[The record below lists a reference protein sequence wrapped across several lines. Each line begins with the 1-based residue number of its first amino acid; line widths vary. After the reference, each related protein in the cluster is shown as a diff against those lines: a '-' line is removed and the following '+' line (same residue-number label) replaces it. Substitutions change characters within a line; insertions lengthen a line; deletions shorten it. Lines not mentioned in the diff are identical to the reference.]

1 MKDSQGMRY
10 EVFEQERAGAPH
22 RNAGSVHASDAE
34 MALGNARD
42 VFVRRPNCFSLWVVP
57 EAAVLAKTA
66 QEVARDDWYT
76 EPAAD
81 APRETYLVFWKKGQP
96 ARETFVEHVGQVQ
109 AASPA
114 HALHVALETFS
125 AQDVF
130 VWWVAPERRVRK
142 SESADAASMFAPAR
156 DKKYRMHAFYP
167 VEPIMRE
174 LKSAQGM
181 LDTAEKAADNEQGA
195 TSLPHHG

>member
-1 MKDSQGMRY
+1 MNDSQWARY
-10 EVFEQERAGAPH
+10 EVFEQERASAPH

-57 EAAVLAKTA
+57 EAAVFAKTA

-76 EPAAD
+76 APAAD
-81 APRETYLVFWKKGQP
+81 APRETYLVFNKKGQP
-96 ARETFVEHVGQVQ
+96 ARETFVEYVGEVK
-109 AASPA
+109 AAAPA
-114 HALHVALETFS
+114 HALRVALETFPT
-125 AQDVF
+125 QDVF
-130 VWWVAPERRVRK
+130 VWWVAPERRVLK
-142 SESADAASMFAPAR
+142 SEQADAASMFAPAR
-156 DKKYRMHAFYP
+156 TKKYRMHTFYP

-181 LDTAEKAADNEQGA
+181 LDNSEKTTDND
-195 TSLPHHG
+195 